1 MKLCAN
7 DAKQESRPTLIQA
20 TSTNIPGQAR
30 PSYLRQNWPGLLALL
45 AVVLATRAVW
55 FGDPVADYDEQ
66 LYSFIG
72 WRLQYGELPFVDW
85 WDRKPFGL
93 FAIFGI
99 AHLLFGPGPM
109 AFQLVAALSAF
120 ASGWLTYANARLI
133 GGRLAATFAGAVTV
147 ILLSTYGSYSGQS
160 EVFFT
165 PLLLAMVR
173 LLAESDHRAFTRRA
187 ALAMLL
193 GGIALQVKYTVIP
206 HCVMFG
212 LYALWIEYRRGADL
226 GALVRRALL
235 FAALGLLPTVL
246 VALLYLAA
254 GGFDAFFFANFVSFF
269 DRLPAQQGRWK
280 SGYRILVAPVAIFMM
295 GGAYAAF
302 RMSPPRDWAV
312 WRLFAL
318 FGVASV
324 FSVFLPSTVYGY
336 YFAGFAGPAALLA
349 VPLFDSRSVLRIA
362 ISLALVAFLAY
373 LLNQPARYERSQRD
387 RRETDRFAA
396 AIAPHVDAKGKCL
409 WLFDGPTSLYRMTGS
424 CVPTRFVYPDHL
436 NNALET
442 KALGVDQTGEV
453 ARVLATRPTVI
464 VTANRPVTQQNLQAN
479 ALVNAAIAADY
490 RAIANA
496 DIQKRT
502 LTAWVLKIG
511 E

>member
-1 MKLCAN
+1 MRK
-7 DAKQESRPTLIQA
+7 
-20 TSTNIPGQAR
+20 TSPVAIPSNLQHRSTGLGA
-30 PSYLRQNWPGLLALL
+30 YLRHNGPGLLALL
-45 AVVLATRAVW
+45 AVVLATRVMW

-72 WRLQYGELPFVDW
+72 WRLQYGELPYVDW

-93 FAIFGI
+93 FAIFGL
-99 AHLLFGPGPM
+99 AHLLFGPGPI
-109 AFQLVAALSAF
+109 AFQIAAALAAF

-133 GGRLAATFAGAVTV
+133 GGRLAATFAGMVTV
-147 ILLSTYGSYSGQS
+147 TLLALYGSYSGQS

-173 LLAESDHRAFTRRA
+173 LLAEPDHRAFTRRA
-187 ALAMLL
+187 ALAMLI

-206 HCVMFG
+206 HCLVFG
-212 LYALWIEYRRGADL
+212 CYALWIEYRRGADL
-226 GALVRRALL
+226 VTLAKRALL
-235 FAALGLLPTVL
+235 FVALGLLPTVL

-280 SGYRILVAPVAIFMM
+280 SGYRILTAPVAIFTI
-295 GGAYAAF
+295 GGIYAAF
-302 RMSPPRDWAV
+302 RMSRPRDWAA

-318 FGVASV
+318 FGAASV
-324 FSVFLPSTVYGY
+324 ASVFLPSTVYGY

-349 VPLFDSRSVLRIA
+349 VPLFDSRAVLRIA
-362 ISLALVAFLAY
+362 LSLLLLGSLAY
-373 LLNQPARYERSQRD
+373 LHNIPNRSERSQQERHAA
-387 RRETDRFAA
+387 DRFAA
-396 AIAPHVDAKGKCL
+396 AIAPHVDAKSKCL

-442 KALGVDQTGEV
+442 EALGIDQTGEV
-453 ARVLATRPTVI
+453 ARVLATRPSVI
-464 VTANRPVTQQNLQAN
+464 VTANRPVTQQNLEAN
-479 ALVNAAIAADY
+479 ALVKAAIAADY
-490 RAIANA
+490 RAIATA
-496 DIQKRT
+496 GIQKRT
-502 LTAWVLKIG
+502 LTAWVRKTG